1 MSVSCQEVAMVT
13 EVTKEGAVVK
23 IRRAEACHA
32 CAARGA
38 CQSLGGKTEDISL
51 VVENTLDARPGDMVV
66 LTLPESSVI
75 KASAVLYLLPA
86 SGLVAGALAGWLL
99 GPKMG
104 FRTDPASIIGSLVGL
119 VVGLGLAHLA
129 GKRMGRD
136 KRYIPR
142 LTAIKSRGGE

>member
-1 MSVSCQEVAMVT
+1 MVT
-13 EVTKEGAVVK
+13 AVTNEGAVVK

-32 CAARGA
+32 CAAKGA
-38 CQSLGGKTEDISL
+38 CQSLGGKTEDVSL
-51 VVENTLDARPGDMVV
+51 VVENTLDAKPGDMVV

-86 SGLVAGALAGWLL
+86 SGLITGAIVGWLL
-99 GPKMG
+99 GPELG
-104 FRTDPASIIGSLVGL
+104 VSTDPASIAGCLAGL
-119 VVGLGLAHLA
+119 LAGLGLAHLV

-142 LTAIKSRGGE
+142 LTAIRNRVGE